1 MSFCDLS
8 NNLLT
13 FDNIIDEYKQIPE
26 IVWQNVQVHLQNGLN
41 SNNYKTPITDWVGP
55 TTDLYYNE
63 HISDYEN
70 TMAFWYR
77 FEKIEAF
84 YSHIFNFDDRQ
95 AAQENMNALP
105 GVTQEKIL
113 YSIPSL
119 TQIDC
124 ENENCFG
131 GANAGIF
138 SGDNKSGWSS
148 IRIKSTDP
156 NTRYYRGGMY
166 VHEFTHA
173 ISVRPFLERADLS
186 DITDWNSRMRSF
198 HPCWID
204 EGTAHYA
211 GLTVA
216 SRNKSEYF
224 TQRINEIKGRQVEG
238 FDPTN
243 TSDVMGQIFNQ
254 NFYDCV
260 GTPIY
265 EAGYSVGLVIVE
277 TLSAISGPDSI
288 LMLWKLG
295 SYGLEFSKAFEYLYG
310 VSWEDAKPIIAEIV
324 AKTSLDN
331 K

>member
-1 MSFCDLS
+1 MFVKKIYIFIFLS
-8 NNLLT
+8 VSLLLLSCSKEEEKETSIIQSNQPTANKSQQTSVTQFNLT
-13 FDNIIDEYKQIPE
+13 VSAEQGGSVSTEGGTYDEGTEVTITA
-26 IVWQNVQVHLQNGLN
+26 
-41 SNNYKTPITDWVGP
+41 TPS
-55 TTDLYYNE
+55 
-63 HISDYEN
+63 SDY
-70 TMAFWYR
+70 
-77 FEKIEAF
+77 
-84 YSHIFNFDDRQ
+84 IF
-95 AAQENMNALP
+95 
-105 GVTQEKIL
+105 
-113 YSIPSL
+113 
-119 TQIDC
+119 
-124 ENENCFG
+124 
-131 GANAGIF
+131 
-138 SGDNKSGWSS
+138 SGWSS

-156 NTRYYRGGMY
+156 NTRYYRGGIY
-166 VHEFTHA
+166 AHEFTHA
-173 ISVRPFLERADLS
+173 ISARPFLERADLS

-243 TSDVMGQIFNQ
+243 TLDVINQILNQ

-265 EAGYSVGLVIVE
+265 DAGYSVGLVIVE

-295 SYGLEFSKAFEYLYG
+295 SYGLEFSKAFQYLYG